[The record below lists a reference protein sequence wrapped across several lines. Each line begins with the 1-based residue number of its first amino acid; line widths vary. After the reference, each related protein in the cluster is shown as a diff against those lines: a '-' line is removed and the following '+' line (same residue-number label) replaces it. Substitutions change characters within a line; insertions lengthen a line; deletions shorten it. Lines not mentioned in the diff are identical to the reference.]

1 MARINV
7 TSFLAVLLLLGVL
20 ANAVPVAH
28 DHDDHSSDA
37 LDLNSMTGLQME
49 DISNQGVQD
58 GLKVRRHVIAPFFH
72 PTVPSPPPSP
82 IILRRENQSYGKHTI
97 LTHRNRPPRRS
108 RPVRTLR
115 APPRRRPTVPTSL
128 PVPSRPPPNSPPR
141 RRSRRSP
148 RGPSLICPSSVG
160 SLVADSSAK
169 ILRGWPE

>member
-72 PTVPSPPPSP
+72 PTVPSPPP
-82 IILRRENQSYGKHTI
+82 
-97 LTHRNRPPRRS
+97 
-108 RPVRTLR
+108 
-115 APPRRRPTVPTSL
+115 
-128 PVPSRPPPNSPPR
+128 PPPSF
-141 RRSRRSP
+141 
-148 RGPSLICPSSVG
+148 SVERINHTENTQ
-160 SLVADSSAK
+160 S
-169 ILRGWPE
+169 